1 MQQIPLNQLII
12 AIKSAGEQATAVAC
26 RLFHANIRNIFML
39 ETPEP
44 VAVRRTVAFCEA
56 LHLGQIIVEDVKA
69 VQADDT
75 TGIQRAW
82 ADDCI
87 PVLADQNWQFILPMK
102 PDVVV
107 DAILAKRN
115 LGTRM
120 DEAPLVIALGP
131 GFTAGTDA
139 HIVIETKRGHDL
151 GRVIL
156 AGAAAPN
163 TGRPGNIAGYTVER
177 VLRAPVSGLFT
188 SERKLGDLVKRDDQ
202 IGNVSGH
209 PIRAAIDGMIRGLI
223 HSGGHVPKGMKLG
236 DIDPRAD
243 AAFLDTISDKGRA
256 IGGAVLEAILR
267 RYI

>member
-1 MQQIPLNQLII
+1 MQQYPLNQLTV
-12 AIKSAGEQATAVAC
+12 AIKSAGELATAVAC
-26 RLFHANIRNIFML
+26 RLFHANIRKIFML
-39 ETPEP
+39 ETHEP

-56 LHLGQIIVEDVKA
+56 LRLERMIVENVKA
-69 VQADDT
+69 VQADT
-75 TGIQRAW
+75 TAGIERAW
-82 ADDCI
+82 DDDCI
-87 PVLADQNWQFILPMK
+87 PVLADPDWRFISPMG

-115 LGTRM
+115 LGTCM
-120 DEAPLVIALGP
+120 DEAPLVIASGP
-131 GFTAGTDA
+131 GFTAGEDA
-139 HIVIETKRGHDL
+139 HVVIETKRGHNL

-156 AGAAAPN
+156 AGSAAHN

-188 SERKLGDLVKRDDQ
+188 SERKLGDFVKRDDL
-202 IGNVSGH
+202 IGDVSGH
-209 PIRAAIDGMIRGLI
+209 PIRAAIGGMIRGLV

-243 AAFLDTISDKGRA
+243 TAYLDTISDKGRA

-267 RYI
+267 RYN

>member
-1 MQQIPLNQLII
+1 MQQKPLNQLII
-12 AIKSAGEQATAVAC
+12 TIKSAGELATAVAC
-26 RLFHANIRNIFML
+26 RLFHANIRKIFML

-56 LHLGQIIVEDVKA
+56 LRKSQAIVEDIKA
-69 VQADDT
+69 VQADSA

-82 ADDCI
+82 TDGCI
-87 PVLADQNWQFILPMK
+87 PVLADPDWRFIPQMA
-102 PDVVV
+102 PDVVI

-131 GFTAGTDA
+131 GFTAGVDA
-139 HIVIETKRGHDL
+139 LIVIETNRGHNL

-156 AGAAAPN
+156 EGAAAPN

-188 SERKLGDLVKRDDQ
+188 SERKLGDLVKRDDH
-202 IGNVSGH
+202 IGNVNGC
-209 PIRAAIDGMIRGLI
+209 PIKPAIDGMIRGLI
-223 HSGGHVPKGMKLG
+223 HSGERVPKGMKLG
-236 DIDPRAD
+236 DIDPRSDTAY
-243 AAFLDTISDKGRA
+243 LDTISDKGRA

-267 RYI
+267 RYN

>member
-1 MQQIPLNQLII
+1 MQQYQLNQLTV
-12 AIKSAGEQATAVAC
+12 AIKSAGELATAVAC
-26 RLFHANIRNIFML
+26 RLFNANIRKIFML
-39 ETPEP
+39 ETHEP

-56 LHLGQIIVEDVKA
+56 LRMGQMIVEDVKA
-69 VQADDT
+69 VQADAT
-75 TGIQRAW
+75 AGIERAW
-82 ADDCI
+82 HDNCVPVIADPEWRFI
-87 PVLADQNWQFILPMK
+87 PLMA

-115 LGTRM
+115 LGTFM
-120 DEAPLVIALGP
+120 DEAPLVIASGP

-139 HIVIETKRGHDL
+139 HFVIETKRGHNL

-156 AGAAAPN
+156 AGAAAHN

-188 SERKLGDLVKRDDQ
+188 SERKLGDLVKRDDL
-202 IGNVSGH
+202 IGDVSGH
-209 PIRAAIDGMIRGLI
+209 PIRAAIGGMIRGLI
-223 HSGGHVPKGMKLG
+223 YSGGHVTKGMKLG

-243 AAFLDTISDKGRA
+243 AAYLDTISDKGRA

-267 RYI
+267 HYN

>member
-1 MQQIPLNQLII
+1 MRKHTLNQLII
-12 AIKSAGEQATAVAC
+12 AIKSAGELATAVAC
-26 RLFHANIRNIFML
+26 RLFHANIRKIFML

-44 VAVRRTVAFCEA
+44 VAVRRTVSFCEA
-56 LHLGQIIVEDVKA
+56 LRLGQTIVEDVKA
-69 VQADDT
+69 VQAYDT
-75 TGIQRAW
+75 TGIRRVW

-87 PVLADQNWQFILPMK
+87 PVLADPDWRFIPRMV

-115 LGTRM
+115 LGTCM
-120 DEAPLVIALGP
+120 DEAPLVIASGP
-131 GFTAGTDA
+131 GFTAGVDA
-139 HIVIETKRGHDL
+139 HIVIETDRGHNL

-156 AGAAAPN
+156 AGDAAPN
-163 TGRPGNIAGYTVER
+163 TGCPGNIDGYTVER

-188 SERKLGDLVKRDDQ
+188 SERELGDLVKRDDQ
-202 IGNVSGH
+202 IGDVNGQ

-223 HSGGHVPKGMKLG
+223 HSGRRVAKGMKLG

-243 AAFLDTISDKGRA
+243 AAYLDTISDKGRA

-267 RYI
+267 RYN